1 MSSEEESMMHNSDVL
16 VGQMLYDGAGNINK
30 PRNKTVHV
38 TTAIF
43 KTSVRRVISY
53 LIANFQ
59 TMFFP
64 ADFKLWNEKSFFVFC
79 GSSNIYKHNILSFL

>member
-1 MSSEEESMMHNSDVL
+1 MSSEEESMTHNSDVL
-16 VGQMLYDGAGNINK
+16 VGQMPCDGAGNINK

-43 KTSVRRVISY
+43 KT
-53 LIANFQ
+53 
-59 TMFFP
+59 MFFP
-64 ADFKLWNEKSFFVFC
+64 ADLILWNEKSFFVFC